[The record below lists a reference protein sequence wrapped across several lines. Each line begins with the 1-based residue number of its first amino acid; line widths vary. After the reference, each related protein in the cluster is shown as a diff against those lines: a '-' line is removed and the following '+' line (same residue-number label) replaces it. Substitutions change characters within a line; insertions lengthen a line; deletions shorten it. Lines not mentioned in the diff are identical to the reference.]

1 MQRLPYSVTLGGF
14 LVNLDRKGNVVTYM
28 AIECLQGV
36 ISDFWIKV
44 SLQGV
49 RG

>member
-14 LVNLDRKGNVVTYM
+14 LVSLDRKGNVVTYM
-28 AIECLQGV
+28 AMECLHGV
-36 ISDFWIKV
+36 ICDFWIKV
-44 SLQGV
+44 LLQGV